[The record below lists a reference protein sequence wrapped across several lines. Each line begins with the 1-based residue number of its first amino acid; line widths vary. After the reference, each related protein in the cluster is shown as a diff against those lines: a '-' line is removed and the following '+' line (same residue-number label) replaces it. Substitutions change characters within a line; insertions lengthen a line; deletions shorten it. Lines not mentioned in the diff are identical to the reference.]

1 MRKFLV
7 RLLDVNW
14 FAIASVIFVVAM
26 FVTVLSPVPDFFV
39 LPLGFTALVC
49 AVLNLNWLI
58 ESLFGVRKRDRD

>member
-58 ESLFGVRKRDRD
+58 ESLFGVRKRERD